1 MKVGD
6 IVGRRSHNCDVLFRI
21 THICG
26 NGSFILTGLN
36 YRLLIEADESD
47 CLPIRKSLVQR
58 FRELFLDETKVM
70 MERVLSQREILTD
83 CRPGRVLH
91 MDSDPEYLRLCLS
104 FYRRLSM
111 PARGE
116 VIMVSKQAG
125 EVQELL
131 KRDMPDILIITG
143 HDSLYDAS
151 MPDSNESYRSSR
163 YFCET
168 VRSARRYNPSKDSLV
183 IIAGA
188 CQSNYEALIDS
199 GANIASSPGRI
210 LIHALDP
217 VFAAEKIA
225 YTSIDKVLSM
235 REILNNTFTGRMGL
249 GGYQTRGVMRQGL
262 EPVGS
267 N

>member
-1 MKVGD
+1 MKIGD

-21 THICG
+21 TDILN
-26 NGSFILTGLN
+26 NGLYVLTGLN
-36 YRLLIEADESD
+36 YRLLVEAEESD
-47 CLPIRKSLVQR
+47 CLPIRKSLIQR
-58 FRELFLDETKVM
+58 FREFFLDETEAM
-70 MERVLSQREILTD
+70 MDRVLSGREVLTD

-91 MDSDPEYLRLCLS
+91 MDSDPEYLQICMS
-104 FYRRLSM
+104 FYSRLSI

-116 VIMVSKQAG
+116 VSMVHKQA
-125 EVQELL
+125 ESVQELL

-143 HDSLYDAS
+143 HDSLYNSS
-151 MPDSNESYRSSR
+151 MPGRNESYRSSG

-168 VRSARRYNPSKDSLV
+168 VRAARRYNPSKDSLV

-235 REILNNTFTGRMGL
+235 REILDNTFTGRMGL

-262 EPVGS
+262 EPVR
-267 N
+267 